1 MGRVPVAEGLFTWP
15 ADEPQLIASR
25 CTQCGIVTFPTQGS
39 CPRCGSTTMEEHLL
53 ARRGRLW
60 AWTTQDFPPPAP
72 PYAGPAGDDFE
83 PFGIGYVE
91 LGDEVRVEARLTI
104 ADPDALKP
112 PTMNMSLMRPTILR
126 WPSAVNVP
134 RSPVCRKPSSSNA
147 AAVASGSSR

>member
-104 ADPDALKP
+104 ADPDALKNGMEMELVIVP
-112 PTMNMSLMRPTILR
+112 FRADDDGNEVVTFAFRP
-126 WPSAVNVP
+126 AD
-134 RSPVCRKPSSSNA
+134 
-147 AAVASGSSR
+147 